1 MEFGMSK
8 AKLTSIELK
17 GFKAFEQTAEIE
29 LRPLTVILGRNNSG
43 KSSLIQSLLLLKQ
56 TLADPR
62 PDVMLKLEGVV
73 DAFNLRELTFGWP
86 EKGDEV
92 KGPLITLGWECQ
104 VDKPKGLSTSPDL
117 AHLVK
122 HSNVRWLGTDQKL
135 KVLKTTLSLHTSE
148 VHGDAKITRIE
159 LRSFSG
165 EQETA
170 LDIVLDGSAYSCYW
184 NGRQASKISVELDN
198 FIPIL
203 SIDKKNLG
211 PRNVERAYHNAYL
224 VIFEQSL
231 EALKSLLADFHYLGS
246 ARQPPPSLFKPA
258 TADPGDIGVSGEFAA
273 QLLHRRKNDIVH
285 FLPIFTI
292 SDEKIKTVANVTAA
306 TLEEA
311 VNSVMRSLSIDT
323 PLHIKDIENIGFQ
336 LMFGK
341 ASLSHVG
348 RGLGQL
354 LPMVELGLFSDPLRF
369 NGSASEIPLEEYLE
383 RCASFGHIALEE
395 PEAHLHPKVS
405 SLLAHWLVSLSQSSR
420 RVIVETHS
428 DHLVRRLRGL
438 IARAENGSDFE
449 KWLLE
454 NVVILS
460 VEQDEN
466 GRSSVSKSYL
476 TKGGGLGELWP
487 ADFMDEASDEESAI
501 YYAQMDKGIDCGIGV
516 QDVSLTDEQEID
528 MDEAP

>member
-1 MEFGMSK
+1 MSK
-8 AKLTSIELK
+8 AKLTSLELRN
-17 GFKAFEQTAEIE
+17 FKAFEETAEIE

-86 EKGDEV
+86 EKNNEV
-92 KGPLITLGWECQ
+92 KGPVITVGWECR
-104 VDKPKGLSTSPDL
+104 VDKQKGLSTSPDL

-122 HSNVRWLGTDQKL
+122 HSNVNWLGAGQQFKTL
-135 KVLKTTLSLHTSE
+135 RTTLSLHTSE
-148 VHGDAKITRIE
+148 IYGDAKITKLE

-165 EQETA
+165 EQETT
-170 LDIVLDGSAYSCYW
+170 LDIEFGGQSCACYW
-184 NGRQASKISVELDN
+184 NGKLASKISVELDN

-224 VIFEQSL
+224 VIFEQPL
-231 EALKSLLADFHYLGS
+231 EALKALLSEFHYLGS

-285 FLPIFTI
+285 FLPLFTI
-292 SDEKIKTVANVTAA
+292 KDEKIKTVANVTAS

-311 VNSVMRSLSIDT
+311 VNSVMRSLSIET
-323 PLHIKDIENIGFQ
+323 PLQIKDIENIGFQ

-369 NGSASEIPLEEYLE
+369 NGNATELPLEEYLE
-383 RCASFGHIALEE
+383 ECTGFGHIALEE
-395 PEAHLHPKVS
+395 PEAHLHPKVA

-438 IARAENGSDFE
+438 VARAEKGSDFE
-449 KWLLE
+449 KWLLD

-460 VEQDEN
+460 VEQDKK
-466 GRSSVSKSYL
+466 GRSSVNKSYL
-476 TKGGGLGELWP
+476 TRDGGLGELWP
-487 ADFMDEASDEESAI
+487 ADFMDEASEEESAI
-501 YYAQMDKGIDCGIGV
+501 YYAQMDKGAASEINT
-516 QDVSLTDEQEID
+516 QDVKLTEEKEVD